1 MLTQEQK
8 TNLNNELQSWL
19 GTKWVHNQACKGVGA
34 DCVQFIVEAVKNVNL
49 LPKSYKTR
57 KYDKDWAMH
66 NARSILRE
74 ELVQVSEKVDIK
86 EIQEGDIVLFM
97 TGRTSGHIG
106 VYLGNN
112 KLIHSHIQNGVS
124 IAEFN
129 NVNTTIESVW
139 RLKQ

>member
-8 TNLNNELQSWL
+8 TNFNNELQSWL

-74 ELVQVSEKVDIK
+74 EIFKVADKIDTK

-97 TGRTSGHIG
+97 TGRTSGHLG

-112 KLIHSHIQNGVS
+112 QLIHSHIQNGVS

>member
-8 TNLNNELQSWL
+8 TNLTNELQSWM

-34 DCVQFIVEAVKNVNL
+34 DCVQFIVKAAQNVNV
-49 LPKSYKTR
+49 LPKEYKTR

-74 ELVQVSEKVDIK
+74 EISKLAEKINIK
-86 EIQEGDIVLFM
+86 DIQEGDVILFM

-106 VYLGNN
+106 VYLGGN
-112 KLIHSHIQNGVS
+112 KVIHSHIRNGVS
-124 IAEFN
+124 TVEFN
-129 NVNTTIESVW
+129 NINTTIESVW
-139 RLKQ
+139 RFK

>member
-49 LPKSYKTR
+49 LPQSYKTR

-74 ELVQVSEKVDIK
+74 EICKVAEKVDTK

-112 KLIHSHIQNGVS
+112 QLIHSHIQNGVS
-124 IAEFN
+124 IAEFSN
-129 NVNTTIESVW
+129 INTTIESIW